1 MPYRHHYGDDVLPE
15 IFFTSGI
22 YLIHAGAM
30 ITDSCIK
37 EKKMETTPRIF
48 KAGIDIGSVTAKM
61 VLLDDLN
68 TVIFSRYLR
77 HNTRIDK
84 FLQKI
89 LNDLLSLH
97 GNIYLDVAITGTAG
111 MGVSEFSGIPFIQE
125 VVASADAVRKLY
137 PETKVLIDIG
147 GEDSKLIF
155 FNEQMNADIRMNGNC
170 AGGTGSF
177 IDQMA
182 TLLNVSLEKIDETAV
197 GHDSIYPIAS
207 RCGVFAKTDVQ
218 YLLSNHVPAADIAAS
233 TFHAVAIQTINT
245 LAQGHDIQPKVLFCG
260 GPLHFFKGLRD
271 ALTIVMGITSD
282 DVILPDQP
290 QLIPSI
296 GAAVA
301 DGKDKLQIN
310 IKDLIRMLDSSK
322 RINLQAKNSLEPLFK
337 DRNEFKAWET
347 RKSKDTVQHI
357 DIKTLDNNDS
367 FLGIDAGSTTTK
379 IVVMDGH
386 GNVAYKF
393 YSGNMGN
400 PVETVQKGLKQLQVI
415 LGKNNTSLNI
425 RRTAVTGYGEDL
437 IRAAYSIDDGIVETL
452 AHYNAAKAFAPN
464 VSFVLDIGGQDMK
477 AFFVKD
483 GIINRIE
490 INEACSS
497 GCGTF
502 IETFANSLN
511 HSVADFARMA
521 CDARQPYDL
530 GTRCTVFMNSKI
542 KQALRE
548 GATTEDISAGLAFS
562 VIRNCFNKVLKI
574 HDTSILGQ
582 HIVVQGG
589 TFRNQAVLR
598 AMEKYLARE
607 VVRPSISELMGA
619 YGAALI
625 AKENWKKEKPQSNFI
640 GLERLDDIGM
650 KKTRA
655 FGCKGCENQCPITE
669 IIFGNDEKYITGN
682 RCENIYSNGKDNI
695 SKGRN
700 FLKIEYDLIFNRK
713 TTPDKKPIAVIGIPR
728 VLNMFENFPFWC
740 TLFVECGIQ
749 VLLSRP
755 STSKIAEKGSGTIMS
770 DNICFPAKLANGHIA
785 DLIKMGVEHIF
796 YPMVKYEKNELKG
809 STNSYNCP
817 VVTGYPEVIRS
828 SINPHK
834 QGVAFD
840 FPPVVFNDD
849 ILLKKACFEY
859 LSKKFRISKKTFTK
873 AFKKALDTGDELKTR
888 IRELGNDII
897 RKAEAEDRLLV
908 VLAGR
913 PYHLDPLINSNIP
926 RIISRFGVDVLSVNA
941 IPVLEKE
948 VKKDATVLTQWEY
961 PTRLYNAAKWVGK
974 TQNTQLIQ
982 LNSFGCGPDAVTID
996 EVRAI
1001 LEQYG
1006 KSSTLLRIDE
1016 ITGTGSVKLRV
1027 RSMIES
1033 QKLNATPIETEIFA
1047 PRKTTPFYKK
1057 SDIRKTVIVP
1067 DFPSF
1072 YNELL
1077 TPLFSRM
1084 GYNFEVLP
1092 ESDQESAELGLK
1104 YSNNDICY
1112 PCTICIGDILKA
1124 LKSGRYDV
1132 NNTVACI
1139 SETGGQCRAS
1149 NYANLLRK
1157 ALINSGFD
1165 NVPVITIAP
1174 GKIPLNYQPGFE
1186 IDYLSLIFFT
1196 FSIFLFIDQLL
1207 KMYYATRVR
1216 EKRKGAALSIV
1227 KKYLD
1232 MAKNASGKYG
1242 IQNSMGLLKAA
1253 VEEFNAVD
1261 AEEKSYPRVGIVG
1274 EIYMK
1279 YSPFGN
1285 NDIAN
1290 WLMEQGVEVVIPPIT
1305 SFFIER
1311 FVDIHTNHILNITR
1325 AKSSERAIYSF
1336 LEKYINSRIRKSN
1349 HILNNF
1355 RHPVI
1360 PVHTIGDISLKAEKI
1375 VSLIHQYGEGW
1386 LLPGEVAILAES
1398 GINNVVSIQPFG
1410 CIANHIV
1417 ARGVG
1422 KRIKDLYPKLNFLC
1436 LDMDAGDSK
1445 VNIFNRLHI
1454 LVKHAAA

>member
-1 MPYRHHYGDDVLPE
+1 MK
-15 IFFTSGI
+15 
-22 YLIHAGAM
+22 
-30 ITDSCIK
+30 DSRIK
-37 EKKMETTPRIF
+37 EKNKENNLNIF
-48 KAGIDIGSVTAKM
+48 KAGIDIGSVTAKI
-61 VLLDDLN
+61 VLLDNLN
-68 TVIFSRYLR
+68 TIVFSRYLR

-84 FLQKI
+84 TLLAI
-89 LNDLLSLH
+89 LNDLLSLQ
-97 GNIYLDVAITGTAG
+97 GNVYLDVAITGTAG

-125 VVASADAVRKLY
+125 VIASADAVRKLY
-137 PETKVLIDIG
+137 PETRVLVDIG

-155 FNEQMNADIRMNGNC
+155 FNERMNADIRMNGNC

-182 TLLNVSLEKIDETAV
+182 TLLNIPLEKIDETASRY
-197 GHDSIYPIAS
+197 DTIYPIAS

-218 YLLSNHVPAADIAAS
+218 YLLSNNVPAADIAAS

-245 LAQGHDIQPKVLFCG
+245 LAQGHDIKPKVLFCG
-260 GPLHFFKGLRD
+260 GPLHFLAGLRN
-271 ALTIVMGITSD
+271 ALTKVLGITTND
-282 DVILPDQP
+282 IILPEEP
-290 QLIPSI
+290 QLIPGI

-301 DGKDKLQIN
+301 DENDKLQI
-310 IKDLIRMLDSSK
+310 KVQDLIRLIDNSK
-322 RINLQAKNSLEPLFK
+322 RINLREKNSLEPLFRDK
-337 DRNEFKAWET
+337 YEFEEWEV

-357 DIKTLDNNDS
+357 EINQLDNSDS

-379 IVVMDGH
+379 IVLIDGQ
-386 GNVAYKF
+386 GRVAYEF
-393 YSGNMGN
+393 YSGNKGN
-400 PVETVQKGLKQLQVI
+400 PVETVQEGLKQLQMI
-415 LGKNNTSLNI
+415 LDKNNITINI

-437 IRAAYSIDDGIVETL
+437 IRAAYGMDDGIVETL
-452 AHYNAAKAFAPN
+452 AHYKAAKAFDTN

-477 AFFVKD
+477 AFFIKN

-511 HSVADFARMA
+511 HSVADFAKMA

-548 GATTEDISAGLAFS
+548 GAATEDISAGLAFS

-574 HDTSILGQ
+574 HDTSILGKN
-582 HIVVQGG
+582 IVVQGG

-598 AMEKYLARE
+598 AMEKYLERE
-607 VVRPSISELMGA
+607 VVRPDISELMGA

-625 AKENWKKEKPQSNFI
+625 AKDNWKKEKPHNNFI
-640 GLERLDDIGM
+640 GLDHLDDIGI

-655 FGCKGCENQCPITE
+655 LGCKGCENQCRITE
-669 IIFGNDEKYITGN
+669 IVFGNGEKYITGN
-682 RCENIYSNGKDNI
+682 RCENIYSNGRGNI

-700 FLKIEYDLIFNRK
+700 LFKTEYDLIFNRK

-755 STSKIAEKGSGTIMS
+755 STNKIAEKGSGTIMS

-785 DLIKMGVEHIF
+785 DLIDKGVKHIF
-796 YPMVKYEKNELKG
+796 YPMVKYEKNESKG

-828 SINPHK
+828 SINPQK
-834 QGVAFD
+834 QGVSFD
-840 FPPVVFNDD
+840 FHPVVFNDD
-849 ILLKKACFEY
+849 NLLRKACFEY
-859 LSKKFRISKKTFTK
+859 LSKKFRISKRTFTK
-873 AFKKALDTGDELKTR
+873 AFTKAIDTWDEVKTR
-888 IRELGNDII
+888 IRELGKKVIN
-897 RKAEAEDRLLV
+897 EAEENNRLIV

-913 PYHLDPLINSNIP
+913 PYHIDPLINSNIP

-941 IPVLEKE
+941 IPVLGKD
-948 VKKDATVLTQWEY
+948 VQKDATVLTQWEY
-961 PTRLYNAAKWVGK
+961 PTRLYNAAKWIGK
-974 TQNTQLIQ
+974 TKNVQLIH

-1033 QKLNATPIETEIFA
+1033 QLLNAKPIEAKIFT
-1047 PRKTTPFYKK
+1047 PKITTPFYQK
-1057 SDIRKTVIVP
+1057 SDRRKTVIVP
-1067 DFPSF
+1067 DFPHF

-1084 GYNFEVLP
+1084 GYNYEVLP

-1124 LKSGRYDV
+1124 LKSGKYDV

-1139 SETGGQCRAS
+1139 TETGGQCRAS

-1157 ALINSGFD
+1157 ALINSGFN
-1165 NVPVITIAP
+1165 NVPVVTLAP
-1174 GKIPLNYQPGFE
+1174 GKNPLNYQPGFE
-1186 IDYLSLIFFT
+1186 IDFLSIIFFS
-1196 FSIFLFIDQLL
+1196 FSTFLFTDQLL

-1216 EKRKGAALSIV
+1216 EKRKGTALEIV
-1227 KKYLD
+1227 NKYLGL
-1232 MAKNASGKYG
+1232 AKNAAGKYR
-1242 IQNSMGLLKAA
+1242 IQNAMGLLKAA

-1261 AEEKSYPRVGIVG
+1261 VEEGPYPKVGIVG

-1290 WLMEQGVEVVIPPIT
+1290 WLMDQGMEVVIPPIT
-1305 SFFIER
+1305 SFFVER
-1311 FVDIHTNHILNITR
+1311 FVDIHTNHRLNIIRT
-1325 AKSSERAIYSF
+1325 KPSERAVYSF
-1336 LEKYINSRIRKSN
+1336 LGKYINSKIRQSN
-1349 HILNNF
+1349 KILNNF
-1355 RHPVI
+1355 RHHVI
-1360 PVHTIGDISLKAEKI
+1360 PVHTIKDISLKAEKI

-1398 GINNVVSIQPFG
+1398 GVNNVVSIQPFG

-1417 ARGVG
+1417 ARGVS
-1422 KRIKDLYPKLNFLC
+1422 KRIKDLYPDLNFLC